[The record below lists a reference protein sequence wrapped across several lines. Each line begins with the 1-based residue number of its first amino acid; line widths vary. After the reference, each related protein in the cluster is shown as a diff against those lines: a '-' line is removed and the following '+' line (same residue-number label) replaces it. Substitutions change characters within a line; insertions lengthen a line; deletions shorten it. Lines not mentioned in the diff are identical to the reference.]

1 MEAPLRRRSTLEN
14 GITAMLLVGITP
26 PLPLS
31 WLAGTSAI
39 EPVSAGRERLLM
51 GRQITRD
58 RWFVSR
64 APAPLPS
71 ADSAKLRT
79 DARRIA
85 YVSKVRANATDPIA
99 LAVSCAAGEVPFR
112 TVPNVDPYRG

>member
-1 MEAPLRRRSTLEN
+1 MGAVRAGSDRRTVLAQARFDRTLPTLR
-14 GITAMLLVGITP
+14 I
-26 PLPLS
+26 
-31 WLAGTSAI
+31 AI
-39 EPVSAGRERLLM
+39 GRYVPVSAGREGLFL

-85 YVSKVRANATDPIA
+85 YVSKVRASATDRIS
-99 LAVSCAAGEVPFR
+99 LAVRCAAGEVPFR
-112 TVPNVDPYRG
+112 RVPNVDPYRG

>member
-1 MEAPLRRRSTLEN
+1 MCVGPKHAQARVDRTLPRLRIAIG
-14 GITAMLLVGITP
+14 GID
-26 PLPLS
+26 
-31 WLAGTSAI
+31 
-39 EPVSAGRERLLM
+39 PVSAGRERLFL
-51 GRQITRD
+51 GRQIARD

-85 YVSKVRANATDPIA
+85 YVSKVRASATDPIA